1 MKREDVL
8 RAIIAKN
15 GEAHQLTVVVE
26 ELAELTK
33 EVTKRIRNGGGNDVH
48 ICEEIA
54 DVELVLAELK
64 LMVPLSRTHV
74 PMYSRFKYA
83 RLKTVYIDGGEK

>member
-1 MKREDVL
+1 MKQDDIL

-15 GEAHQLTVVVE
+15 GEQHQLTVAIE

-33 EVTKRIRNGGGNDVH
+33 EITKRIRSGGNDVH

-54 DVELVLAELK
+54 DVKIVLRQLELML
-64 LMVPLSRTHV
+64 PISQTHV
-74 PMYSRFKYA
+74 TLYKAYKLR
-83 RLKTVYIDGGEK
+83 RLKIVYIDGNAK